1 MNLESIVDRIDDHFV
16 GIVSVVGAI
25 IAIGVFGYFVYSICE
40 VNTTT
45 ETIIL
50 HDGNQSYACEV
61 SRGYQTP
68 HNCNPIKEEN
78 EK

>member
-1 MNLESIVDRIDDHFV
+1 MSLGDIADYIDDHSV

-25 IAIGVFGYFVYSICE
+25 IVIGVFGYFVYSICE

-68 HNCNPIKEEN
+68 HNCNPIKDA
-78 EK
+78 K